1 MGKRAGSSMSGGD
14 RKNPNIEAAAIR
26 SDIESTRADMS
37 RTVNQIEERLS
48 PAHLKEQVLEQFHDA
63 KDTVMGEL
71 RDAKDTVK
79 DDLVREFAQAKGAVR
94 EEIQDAKAA
103 VREATLGKV
112 EHMAQD
118 VRHMAHD
125 ARETVTEAGSS
136 IVDTIRANPIP
147 AALIALGVGWLLMGR
162 RSGTATQTRRLSARG
177 NYGNNY
183 GGLHMGYEGEFEDYD
198 YGRTQGAR
206 GRVQNL
212 ASRVQEGAGHF
223 VDETRGLARNV
234 GDRVGRVAQDATNTV
249 GRAAHDAGETV
260 GRVAHDASET
270 VGRVAHDASASV
282 GRVAHDAR
290 DMAVHF
296 ADDAQMTAGR
306 AYRGA
311 RTGVLRAERGFEAQ
325 LQENP
330 LAVGAVALAIGAAVG
345 LALPHTRQEDEWM
358 GKTKD
363 RLFERAEGA
372 AHEAISKVEEVAGDL
387 TDKLGAQ
394 GKDGSSSSSK
404 SGGSQSRPQAS

>member
-1 MGKRAGSSMSGGD
+1 MNGGD
-14 RKNPNIEAAAIR
+14 RKNPNMEAAAIR
-26 SDIESTRADMS
+26 NDIESTRADMS

-48 PAHLKEQVLEQFHDA
+48 PSHLKEQVMEQFHDA

-71 RDAKDTVK
+71 RDAKETVK
-79 DDLVREFAQAKGAVR
+79 DDLAREFAQAKGAVR

-125 ARETVTEAGSS
+125 ARETVTDAGTS
-136 IVDTIRANPIP
+136 IVDTIKANPIP
-147 AALIALGVGWLLMGR
+147 SALIAVGIGWLLMGR
-162 RSGTATQTRRLSARG
+162 RSSTPTRRLSRRNMGA
-177 NYGNNY
+177 
-183 GGLHMGYEGEFEDYD
+183 LHMGYEGEFEEYD
-198 YGRTQGAR
+198 YGRTPSAS

-212 ASRVQEGAGHF
+212 AHRVQEGAGHL
-223 VDETRGLARNV
+223 VDETRGLARDV
-234 GDRVGRVAQDATNTV
+234 GNRVGRVAHDATDTV
-249 GRAAHDAGETV
+249 GRAAHDAGET
-260 GRVAHDASET
+260 
-270 VGRVAHDASASV
+270 V

-311 RTGVLRAERGFEAQ
+311 RSGVIRAERGIESQ

-330 LAVGAVALAIGAAVG
+330 LAVGAVALAIGAAIG

-363 RLFERAEGA
+363 RLLERAEGA

-387 TDKLGAQ
+387 TDKIGAQ
-394 GKDGSSSSSK
+394 AKDGGSANK
-404 SGGSQSRPQAS
+404 NGGTQSRSQVS

>member
-1 MGKRAGSSMSGGD
+1 MGKRAGSSMNGAD
-14 RKNPNIEAAAIR
+14 RKNPNIQAAVIR
-26 SDIESTRADMS
+26 NDIQSTRADMS
-37 RTVNQIEERLS
+37 RTVNEIEERLS
-48 PAHLKEQVLEQFHDA
+48 PSHLKEQVLEQFHDA
-63 KDTVMGEL
+63 KDTVLEEL
-71 RDAKDTVK
+71 RDAKENVK
-79 DDLVREFAQAKGAVR
+79 EDLVREFAQAKGAVR

-125 ARETVTEAGSS
+125 ARETVTDAGSS
-136 IVDTIRANPIP
+136 IVDTIKANPIP
-147 AALIALGVGWLLMGR
+147 AALIAVGVGWLLMGR
-162 RSGTATQTRRLSARG
+162 RSSTPTRRLGRRNMGA
-177 NYGNNY
+177 
-183 GGLHMGYEGEFEDYD
+183 LHMGYEGEFEEYD
-198 YGRTQGAR
+198 YGRTPNVA

-212 ASRVQEGAGHF
+212 AHRVQDGAGHL

-234 GDRVGRVAQDATNTV
+234 GDRVGRVAQDAT
-249 GRAAHDAGETV
+249 GTV

-270 VGRVAHDASASV
+270 VGRVAHDASETV

-311 RTGVLRAERGFEAQ
+311 RTGVIRAEQGFESQ

-330 LAVGAVALAIGAAVG
+330 LAVGAVALAIGAAIG

-358 GKTKD
+358 GKTKE
-363 RLFERAEGA
+363 RLFERAEGV

-387 TDKLGAQ
+387 TEKIGTQ
-394 GKDGSSSSSK
+394 GKDGGSAGK
-404 SGGSQSRPQAS
+404 NGGTQSRSMS

>member
-1 MGKRAGSSMSGGD
+1 MSNVD
-14 RKNPNIEAAAIR
+14 RNDPSTKAAVIR
-26 SDIESTRADMS
+26 NDIESTRADMS

-48 PAHLKEQVLEQFHDA
+48 PAHLKEQVMEQFHDA
-63 KDTVMGEL
+63 KDTVMDEL
-71 RDAKDTVK
+71 RDAKETVK
-79 DDLVREFAQAKGAVR
+79 DDLAREFAQAKGAVR

-118 VRHMAHD
+118 VRHMAND
-125 ARETVTEAGSS
+125 ARDTISDAGTSV
-136 IVDTIRANPIP
+136 VDTIRANPIP
-147 AALIALGVGWLLMGR
+147 AALIAVGIGWLLMGR
-162 RSGTATQTRRLSARG
+162 RTTAPRRLSGRRG
-177 NYGNNY
+177 YAT
-183 GGLHMGYEGEFEDYD
+183 GYERELAEYD
-198 YGRTQGAR
+198 YGASQGT
-206 GRVQNL
+206 GQPQNL
-212 ASRVQEGAGHF
+212 AHRVQEGAGHL

-234 GDRVGRVAQDATNTV
+234 SARVGRVAHDASDTV
-249 GRAAHDAGETV
+249 GRAAHDAGET
-260 GRVAHDASET
+260 
-270 VGRVAHDASASV
+270 V

-311 RTGVLRAERGFEAQ
+311 RTGIVRAERGVEDQ

-330 LAVGAVALAIGAAVG
+330 LAVGAVALAIGAAIG

-363 RLFERAEGA
+363 RLLDRAEGA
-372 AHEAISKVEEVAGDL
+372 AHEAIAKVEEVAGDL
-387 TDKLGAQ
+387 TEKLGPQA
-394 GKDGSSSSSK
+394 KDGMTAGK
-404 SGGSQSRPQAS
+404 NGSTQSRSVS